1 MISVLGIRP
10 RRDKRW
16 NERPIAFL
24 ELFDVSP
31 PIRDATHALDAEDM
45 WQRRKTAV
53 DVGDHIQVGWFDRRS
68 LHIDDHFFWPWC
80 TDVGHINKLYHVG
93 RVT

>member
-24 ELFDVSP
+24 ELFDVHTMEAVEWRKVMRLPDYTHRKLP
-31 PIRDATHALDAEDM
+31 PAGPGPLQERLFA
-45 WQRRKTAV
+45 
-53 DVGDHIQVGWFDRRS
+53 
-68 LHIDDHFFWPWC
+68 
-80 TDVGHINKLYHVG
+80 
-93 RVT
+93 